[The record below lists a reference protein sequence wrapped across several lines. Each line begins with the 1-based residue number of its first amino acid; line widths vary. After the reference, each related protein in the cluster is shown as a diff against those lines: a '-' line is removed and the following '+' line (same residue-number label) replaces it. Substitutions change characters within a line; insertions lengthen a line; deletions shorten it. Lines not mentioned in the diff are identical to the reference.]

1 MIFFHNTYPPVMY
14 YTHTS
19 YRLLS
24 PINPHNNY
32 ISMIKKLLNV
42 PDGIKYLS
50 EWKDLWNSLPEN
62 QHYILNKRI
71 CGCGATEAYISSE
84 KKVILASPRKHLLYN
99 KYSQHLSDKLHL
111 YRYQGSREK
120 YFESKSY
127 SGNDVITFNDELG
140 KYIKSGGKK
149 ILTTY
154 DSLKNIKEVLV
165 TSSEKLDEWIVVV
178 DEFQAMFYDCQFK
191 PTTEYEFSQI
201 LGAFSSVVYLSAT
214 PFLESYLDMTRLFK
228 DMTIY
233 ELLWSDS
240 ITQLP
245 NVEVIK
251 SKKSVAKL
259 CRKLIEEYRKGN
271 GKSMIVDGKEF
282 IAKEAVFY
290 INDISAIK
298 QIVKRNGLKA
308 DEVNI
313 ICSSRAENV
322 KQLDVLSRKIG
333 EKFVIGN
340 IPGKGEPHKMFT
352 FCTSTVYLGADFYST
367 NAYTYIFA
375 NPQIKSMT
383 VDVSV
388 DLQQIIGRQRLEEN
402 PFRNSATLYFNTR
415 KSEVT
420 KEELENSIR
429 EKKEKTMKQ
438 IDNYNAVPNK
448 KEQLQMMET
457 AIGKEGHKEHYCCI
471 ITDADN
477 KTQVVE
483 NEILEISERRAWEVT
498 NRIYNSDFSMYC
510 ALKAGA
516 VITKSSDSDNP
527 EVKKIF
533 KEWEL
538 NNQFPRKA
546 RLYCELYDNSPEL
559 LEKCTF
565 IESKYKKYHDALG
578 KEGFEA
584 LYWREDY
591 IKQAL
596 EPAPFDKLPKNKIAG
611 KLISALRIGKTY
623 TKPEVKNIL
632 VNIYKELDIAGK
644 PSASDIS
651 GYLTYEEKT
660 ARVDGKPTAQIKVIS
675 HYKNKVSLFGKIT
688 DINHP
693 EEYDIDKV
701 LEIIQNNTYFHLKEK
716 VDAVRKAGTKEE
728 KEKLKM
734 KLPAITWNG
743 TFKTKNR
750 NDLEVYSSFTALDFD
765 DIEPEKMDE
774 FGKWLQ
780 SFSCVY
786 AYFITP
792 KGQGYKAIILH
803 DNYEPLYHYDLYK
816 QLLEIFE
823 CGSINDKSTID
834 LARGQYLSYDPELW
848 KNPNPQPF
856 RFVPSTPEPVIPDT
870 VTETVIKDEAGNDV
884 ITADDSSVANF
895 LNTLSRQVTS
905 DDSIIRILGSI
916 WTGESLANGRNNT
929 AMSYAGVLCKAGVE
943 KDRAKSFIEEL
954 IPNFDITEIIEYAY
968 SHNTF
973 GCERRKYKSRKK

>member
-1 MIFFHNTYPPVMY
+1 MNKSF
-14 YTHTS
+14 
-19 YRLLS
+19 
-24 PINPHNNY
+24 
-32 ISMIKKLLNV
+32 LNV
-42 PDGIKYLS
+42 PDGIRYLS
-50 EWKDLWNSLPEN
+50 EWKDLWNSLPDN

-99 KYSQHLSDKLHL
+99 KYSQHLSDNLHL

-120 YFESKSY
+120 YFESRSCSEK
-127 SGNDVITFNDELG
+127 DIMAFNGELG
-140 KYIKSGGKK
+140 KYIESGGKK

-165 TSSEKLDEWIVVV
+165 ACGEKPDEWSVVV

-201 LGAFSSVVYLSAT
+201 LKAFSSVVYLSAT
-214 PFLESYLDMTRLFK
+214 PFLESYLEMTRQFK
-228 DMTIY
+228 DMTIC
-233 ELLWSDS
+233 ELQWSDS

-245 NVEVIK
+245 DVEVIK
-251 SKKSVAKL
+251 SKKSVAEL
-259 CRKLIEEYRKGN
+259 CRKLIEAYRKGN
-271 GKSMIVDGKEF
+271 GKSMPVDGKEF
-282 IAKEAVFY
+282 MAKEAVFY
-290 INDISAIK
+290 INDVSAIK
-298 QIVKRNGLKA
+298 KIVRKNNLKA

-313 ICSSRAENV
+313 ICSSKSENV
-322 KQLDVLSRKIG
+322 KQLNELSRETG
-333 EKFVIGN
+333 EKFVIGD

-429 EKKEKTMKQ
+429 EKKEKTMRQ

-448 KEQLQMMET
+448 QEQLQMMEK

-516 VITKSSDSDNP
+516 VVTKSSDSDDP
-527 EVKKIF
+527 EVKEIF
-533 KEWEL
+533 KEWEQ
-538 NNQFPRKA
+538 NNRFSRKA

-565 IESKYKKYHDALG
+565 MESKYKKYHDALG
-578 KEGFEA
+578 REGFEA
-584 LYWREDY
+584 LFWREDY
-591 IKQAL
+591 IRQAL
-596 EPAPFDKLPKNKIAG
+596 EPAPFDKLPKDKIAE

-623 TKPEVKNIL
+623 TKSEVKNIL
-632 VNIYKELDIAGK
+632 VNIYKELDMAGK

-651 GYLTYEEKT
+651 GYLTCEEKT
-660 ARVDGKPTAQIKVIS
+660 TRVDGKPTAQIKVIS
-675 HYKNKVSLFGKIT
+675 HYRNKVSLFGKIT

-716 VDAVRKAGTKEE
+716 VDAVRKAKNDED
-728 KEKLKM
+728 KDKAKM

-750 NDLEVYSSFTALDFD
+750 NDLIHYSSFTALDFD
-765 DIEPEKMDE
+765 HIQPEKMDG

-780 SFSCVY
+780 GFPCVY
-786 AYFITP
+786 AYYVTP
-792 KGQGYKAIILH
+792 SGKGYKAVILH
-803 DNYEPLYHYDLYK
+803 DNYEPLYHYDLYN
-816 QLLEIFE
+816 QLLKLFDCPEK
-823 CGSINDKSTID
+823 DTSTVD
-834 LARGQYLSYDPELW
+834 LARGNFLSYDPNLW

-856 RFVPSTPEPVIPDT
+856 HFVPSTPEPIILDT
-870 VTETVIKDEAGNDV
+870 VTETIIRDETGTE
-884 ITADDSSVANF
+884 IMTEDDSYVANF
-895 LNTLSRQVTS
+895 LNTLSRQVVS
-905 DDSIIRILGSI
+905 DDSIIRILGKI
-916 WTGESLANGRNNT
+916 WTGKSIANGRNNT

-954 IPNFDITEIIEYAY
+954 IPDYDITEIIEYAY

-973 GCERRKYKSRKK
+973 GCERRRYKSRKK

>member
-1 MIFFHNTYPPVMY
+1 MNKSF
-14 YTHTS
+14 
-19 YRLLS
+19 
-24 PINPHNNY
+24 
-32 ISMIKKLLNV
+32 LNV
-42 PDGIKYLS
+42 PDGIRYLS
-50 EWKDLWNSLPEN
+50 EWKDLWNSLPDN

-99 KYSQHLSDKLHL
+99 KYSQHLSDNLHL

-120 YFESKSY
+120 YFESRSCSEK
-127 SGNDVITFNDELG
+127 DIMAFNGELG
-140 KYIKSGGKK
+140 KYIESGGKK

-165 TSSEKLDEWIVVV
+165 ACGEKTDEWSVVV

-201 LGAFSSVVYLSAT
+201 LKAFSSVVYLSAT
-214 PFLESYLDMTRLFK
+214 PFLESYLEMTRQFK
-228 DMTIY
+228 DMTIC
-233 ELLWSDS
+233 ELQWSDS

-245 NVEVIK
+245 DVEVIK
-251 SKKSVAKL
+251 SKKSVAEL
-259 CRKLIEEYRKGN
+259 CRKLIEAYRKGN
-271 GKSMIVDGKEF
+271 GKSMPVDGKEF
-282 IAKEAVFY
+282 MAKEAVFY
-290 INDISAIK
+290 INDVSAIK
-298 QIVKRNGLKA
+298 KIVRKNNLKA

-313 ICSSRAENV
+313 ICSSKSENV
-322 KQLDVLSRKIG
+322 KQLNKLSRETG
-333 EKFVIGN
+333 EKFVIGD

-429 EKKEKTMKQ
+429 EKKEKTMRQ

-448 KEQLQMMET
+448 QEQLQMMEK

-498 NRIYNSDFSMYC
+498 NRIYNNDFSMYC

-516 VITKSSDSDNP
+516 VVTKSSDSDDP
-527 EVKKIF
+527 EVKEIF
-533 KEWEL
+533 KEWEQ
-538 NNQFPRKA
+538 NNRFSRKA

-565 IESKYKKYHDALG
+565 MESKYKKYHDALG
-578 KEGFEA
+578 REGFEA
-584 LYWREDY
+584 LFWREDY
-591 IKQAL
+591 IRQAL
-596 EPAPFDKLPKNKIAG
+596 EPAPFDKLPKDKIAE

-623 TKPEVKNIL
+623 TKSEVKNIL
-632 VNIYKELDIAGK
+632 VNIYKELDMAGK

-651 GYLTYEEKT
+651 GYLTCEEKT
-660 ARVDGKPTAQIKVIS
+660 TRVDGKPTAQIKVIS
-675 HYKNKVSLFGKIT
+675 HYRNKVSLFGKIT

-716 VDAVRKAGTKEE
+716 VDAVRKAKNDED
-728 KEKLKM
+728 KDKAKM

-750 NDLEVYSSFTALDFD
+750 NDLIHYSSFTALDFD
-765 DIEPEKMDE
+765 DIEPEKMHE

-786 AYFITP
+786 AYYVTP
-792 KGQGYKAIILH
+792 SGKGYKAIIFH
-803 DNYEPLYHYDLYK
+803 DNYEPLYHYDLYN
-816 QLLEIFE
+816 QLLKLFDCPEK
-823 CGSINDKSTID
+823 DTSTVD
-834 LARGQYLSYDPELW
+834 LARGNFLSYDPNLW

-856 RFVPSTPEPVIPDT
+856 HFVPSTPEPIILDT
-870 VTETVIKDEAGNDV
+870 VTETIIRDETGTE
-884 ITADDSSVANF
+884 IMTEDDSYVANF
-895 LNTLSRQVTS
+895 LNTLSRQVVS
-905 DDSIIRILGSI
+905 DDSIIRILGKI
-916 WTGESLANGRNNT
+916 WTGKSIANGRNNT

-943 KDRAKSFIEEL
+943 KDRAKSFIKEL
-954 IPNFDITEIIEYAY
+954 IPDYDITEIIEYAY

-973 GCERRKYKSRKK
+973 GCERRRYKSRKK